1 MNAKSK
7 PLPSLRSDAQAEK
20 FVASADL
27 SKFDLSGFTP
37 MKFEIEAKSAALHMR
52 LPESLLEAIKSR
64 AKAKGVPYT
73 RYVRMLLETD
83 LAQSL

>member
-27 SKFDLSGFTP
+27 SKFDLSGFKL
-37 MKFEIEAKSAALHMR
+37 MKLQIDAQSAAPMTQTPAAATRHQ
-52 LPESLLEAIKSR
+52 KS
-64 AKAKGVPYT
+64 
-73 RYVRMLLETD
+73 
-83 LAQSL
+83 

>member
-27 SKFDLSGFTP
+27 SKFDLSGFKP
-37 MKFEIEAKSAALHMR
+37 IKYEIDAQSEA
-52 LPESLLEAIKSR
+52 P
-64 AKAKGVPYT
+64 
-73 RYVRMLLETD
+73 
-83 LAQSL
+83 LAQTKATPTREQSS